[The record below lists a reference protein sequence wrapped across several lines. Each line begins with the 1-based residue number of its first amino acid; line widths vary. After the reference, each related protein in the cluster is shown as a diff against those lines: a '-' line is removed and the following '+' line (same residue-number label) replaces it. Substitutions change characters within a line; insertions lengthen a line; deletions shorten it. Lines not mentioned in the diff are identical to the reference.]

1 MVQFKTKI
9 NQINYQ
15 GVVIIVAVGCRIVI
29 HVAIGRSLNVTKKS
43 KCAALRLYEGRS
55 GRNLEILPACNHFV
69 GNCTLPPKNKMFF
82 IVPFSADSLF
92 VVPV

>member
-43 KCAALRLYEGRS
+43 KCAVLRLYEGRS

-69 GNCTLPPKNKMFF
+69 GNCTRPPKKQN
-82 IVPFSADSLF
+82 VLHPFSFFS
-92 VVPV
+92 

>member
-43 KCAALRLYEGRS
+43 KCAVLRLYEGRS

-69 GNCTLPPKNKMFF
+69 GNCKQPPKKTKCSSSLSFF
-82 IVPFSADSLF
+82 N
-92 VVPV
+92 